1 VTFHNAETG
10 FCVLRVQVKSKRD
23 LMTVVGH
30 VATITAGEF
39 LQASGTWFHDRQ
51 HGLQFKAQF
60 LTATA
65 PTSLEGIEKY
75 LASGLIKGIGPVYA
89 KKLIK
94 AFKADVFQ
102 IIEDSPQLL
111 RQVSGI
117 GPFRADKIIKGW
129 ADQKAIREI
138 MLFLHSHSISTAKA
152 VRIYKTYGAEA
163 IRVLTENPYQLA
175 KDIRGIGFISAD
187 KIAANLGMEK
197 TSLIRAQAGI
207 NYALTTVMDEGHY
220 VKRVI
225 M

>member
-1 VTFHNAETG
+1 
-10 FCVLRVQVKSKRD
+10 
-23 LMTVVGH
+23 
-30 VATITAGEF
+30 
-39 LQASGTWFHDRQ
+39 
-51 HGLQFKAQF
+51 
-60 LTATA
+60 
-65 PTSLEGIEKY
+65 
-75 LASGLIKGIGPVYA
+75 VYA